1 MVKTRHLLVI
11 KIQVPNLFLA
21 YKILLSRSL
30 ISQVLFLF
38 FFLLFEELSRVNFLV
53 FFFFSIVQ
61 NYGKRCKVRLL
72 IRSGRFYHNKRTD
85 RLLKRGDFLLS
96 SKS

>member
-53 FFFFSIVQ
+53 FFFFNCSKLWEKMQ
-61 NYGKRCKVRLL
+61 
-72 IRSGRFYHNKRTD
+72 SSFTD
-85 RLLKRGDFLLS
+85 SLWTLLS
-96 SKS
+96 QQAN